1 MILTPDSSAQATMA
15 TSPAPESPISSISSH
30 GSRASSV
37 SRMSCVSQGMSS
49 PYHVAQLPHHL
60 SPNMPTMDSTVSS
73 AKPEPELNIGT
84 SRKKIELSVN
94 VHKRKKKNIFLY
106 YPFLLP
112 NFTLYFRKETE
123 LENYEI
129 SIRFEILENIIQG
142 GPLVSYLKWYRKGK
156 KKKKRSRVVTVEW
169 KQKVVT
175 RRCCNPPRE
184 RRKCSSFSPTFLLSD
199 TRSPSPRG
207 EQREHWHIDNTRI
220 CIVWT
225 VCNPIFFFFYLQ
237 NSTVLRCCV
246 AFAGTRR
253 PVFTME
259 YTPARDA
266 RWVEIRALAT
276 RDTPSLTSF
285 FDPFTNFR
293 LRSSSYQ
300 SHFRVSYIYT
310 YIENRVGEYFFTR
323 GLVEIFDT
331 FSLSLV

>member
-112 NFTLYFRKETE
+112 NFFTQRNRIGKLWNLDQVRDTREYYTGWSISLLSEMVQKRKKE
-123 LENYEI
+123 
-129 SIRFEILENIIQG
+129 
-142 GPLVSYLKWYRKGK
+142 
-156 KKKKRSRVVTVEW
+156 KKRSRVVTVEW

>member
-112 NFTLYFRKETE
+112 NFFTQRNRIGKLWNLDQVRDTREYYTGWSISLLSEMVQKRKKE
-123 LENYEI
+123 
-129 SIRFEILENIIQG
+129 
-142 GPLVSYLKWYRKGK
+142 
-156 KKKKRSRVVTVEW
+156 KKRSRVVTVEW

-300 SHFRVSYIYT
+300 SHFRVSYIY
-310 YIENRVGEYFFTR
+310 IHISKIVLAN
-323 GLVEIFDT
+323 IFLREVSSK
-331 FSLSLV
+331 FSILFLFL